1 MSATATNGLTR
12 TLAFPDLLAFGIA
25 AIMGSGG
32 FNLISEGVKEGGP
45 KFPAAIALVTAL
57 FQGASKVY
65 SEAYAAFKSNTSE
78 SDVVKKELG
87 STAQNLTAISI
98 TGFNILCISTILVFA
113 AKTIFPDGKWYGQI
127 GTALLTLG
135 VMTSVALKGIEENKS
150 IISFF
155 SVIIIAL
162 LAFASAI
169 GLVEGF
175 GPTGT
180 PPDAYPVEFATTR
193 NFSQSVNYFYFVL
206 AGFDLLMKFVGES
219 KNPDEDIPKSF
230 YISNAVS
237 TLLTVGV
244 AYAYIHTMTLK
255 RTGGASGHNALGL
268 IIESALGKPVG
279 QAVFWLS
286 IFLMIITAF
295 VAFLATT
302 RYLYGLAEEEGPL
315 KEYASWLKDLSAEK
329 VPWKAV
335 VATGAMAAVGIL
347 VNHTSTLVNI
357 SDTFLTLTM
366 TTVSAAVT
374 AMRWRRGEAPWVEGA
389 TTLGFLGILST
400 CCFPW

>member
-1 MSATATNGLTR
+1 MSAADGLTR
-12 TLAFPDLLAFGIA
+12 TLTFPDLLAFGIA
-25 AIMGSGG
+25 SIMGSGG

-78 SDVVKKELG
+78 SDVVKAELG
-87 STAQNLTAISI
+87 GAAHHLTAISI
-98 TGFNILCISTILVFA
+98 TGFNILSISTILVFA
-113 AKTIFPDGKWYGQI
+113 AKTVFPAGKWYGQI
-127 GTALLTLG
+127 GAALLALG
-135 VMTSVALKGIEENKS
+135 AMAAVALKGIEVNKA
-150 IISFF
+150 IITFF
-155 SVIIIAL
+155 SALIVAL
-162 LAFASAI
+162 LAFASTI

-180 PPDAYPVEFATTR
+180 PPDAYPAEFATTHS
-193 NFSQSVNYFYFVL
+193 FTQSVNYFYFVL

-219 KNPDEDIPKSF
+219 KTPDEDIPKSF
-230 YISNAVS
+230 YVSNAAS

-244 AYAYIHTMTLK
+244 AYAYVHTMTLK
-255 RTGGASGHNALGL
+255 STGGAPGHNAIGL
-268 IIESALGKPVG
+268 IIESALGKPAG
-279 QAVFWLS
+279 RAVFWLS

-295 VAFLATT
+295 VAFLGTT

-335 VATGAMAAVGIL
+335 LASASIAAVGIL

-357 SDTFLTLTM
+357 SDTFLTITLAM
-366 TTVSAAVT
+366 VSAAVT
-374 AMRWRRGEAPWVEGA
+374 TMRWRRGEAPWVEGA

-400 CCFPW
+400 CCFP